1 MTRVMGDILAS
12 IALIVYA
19 AAADERRVRPSDL
32 KGPVFS

>member
-19 AAADERRVRPSDL
+19 AAADEPARPSIR
-32 KGPVFS
+32 P